1 MHGTGERIYPQ
12 DWGLPDWRDGGAY
25 PNHESAEP
33 LKWCWEFLRRNPEYR
48 EFWERVERAEQALGP
63 LDRPLTT
70 SLDGSAKVRISDGG
84 TLVGVAEAEER
95 FGLWR
100 AYDPRLSESGAQFN
114 RFGATYF
121 TGSPGLGEQAM
132 PVPEGKVAILFD
144 PFLPIEPQLKSAR
157 VTLQSLGRA
166 RSYLSGQKA
175 KSEARPRVQL
185 FANYLRILDAKEA
198 GVSDREIAKLLFP
211 RLDEDTGIKNVQN
224 QYKAAKRMRDV
235 DFRIYASAAAG

>member
-25 PNHESAEP
+25 PDHESPEP

-70 SLDGSAKVRISDGG
+70 SPDGSAKVRISDGG

-100 AYDPRLSESGAQFN
+100 AYDPRLSE
-114 RFGATYF
+114 
-121 TGSPGLGEQAM
+121 GSPGLGEQAM

-144 PFLPIEPQLKSAR
+144 PLLPIEPQLKSAR

-198 GVSDREIAKLLFP
+198 GASDREIAKVLFP
-211 RLDEDTGIKNVQN
+211 RLDEDKVIRNVQN